1 MKPTSPHRPGA
12 DRAEPWYTHRWPW
25 LLMLGPFIVVVA
37 AMYTGWVAFS
47 RPDALVVDDYYKQGK
62 AINQDLRRDR
72 AAVRLGLRVD
82 AKYDA
87 AAGRLTGTI
96 ASLGAPL
103 AEAIELKLIHS
114 TLPGL
119 DIYLNT
125 RSDIRGN
132 FAIALPML
140 ERARWQVLVQDHG
153 REWRLSGVW
162 TWPQQAEI
170 QIRAATA
177 QLDGQGGDR

>member
-1 MKPTSPHRPGA
+1 MKRTAPHRPGA
-12 DRAEPWYTHRWPW
+12 GRAEPWYTHRWPW

-37 AMYTGWVAFS
+37 AIYTGWVAFS

-72 AAVRLGLRVD
+72 VAARLNLSVT

-87 AAGRLTGTI
+87 ASGKLAGTI
-96 ASLGAPL
+96 FSVGKPL
-103 AEAIELKLIHS
+103 AAAIEFKLIHS
-114 TLPGL
+114 TLPEKDLSLEGQ
-119 DIYLNT
+119 
-125 RSDIRGN
+125 SDHRGH
-132 FAIALPML
+132 FELVLPML
-140 ERARWQVLVQDHG
+140 ERARWQVLVQDKG
-153 REWRLSGVW
+153 RDWRLSGVW
-162 TWPQQAEI
+162 TWPQQPII